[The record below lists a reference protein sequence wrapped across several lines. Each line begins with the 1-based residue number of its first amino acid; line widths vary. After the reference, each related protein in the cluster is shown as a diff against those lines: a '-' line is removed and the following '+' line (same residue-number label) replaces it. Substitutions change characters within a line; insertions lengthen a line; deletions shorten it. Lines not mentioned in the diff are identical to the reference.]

1 MLIERT
7 SMLTGIERSMELP
20 ITEEQWV
27 AFLNGALVQDAFPH
41 LSPDEREFIITGMTK
56 EEWDDI
62 FRDEE

>member
-7 SMLTGIERSMELP
+7 SMVTGITRSMELP
-20 ITEEQWV
+20 ITKEQWA
-27 AFLNGALVQDAFPH
+27 AFQNGALVQNAFPH
-41 LSPDEREFIITGMTK
+41 LSPDEREFIITGITK

>member
-1 MLIERT
+1 MLIERM
-7 SMLTGIERSMELP
+7 SMFTGITRSMELP
-20 ITEEQWV
+20 ITKEQWD
-27 AFLNGALVQDAFPH
+27 AFENGALVQDAFPH

>member
-7 SMLTGIERSMELP
+7 SMLTGITRSIELP
-20 ITEEQWV
+20 ITGEQW
-27 AFLNGALVQDAFPH
+27 AAYEAGALVQDAFPH
-41 LSPDEREFIITGMTK
+41 LSPDEREFIITGITE

>member
-7 SMLTGIERSMELP
+7 SMFTGITRSMELP
-20 ITEEQWV
+20 ITKEQWA
-27 AFLNGALVQDAFPH
+27 AFQNGALVQDAFPH
-41 LSPDEREFIITGMTK
+41 LSPDEREFIITGMTE